1 MIFIRQS
8 SIAFFIG
15 GIVFFLLEKNYKK
28 LFIYT
33 FLFLSFFYLND
44 SIGSTISPNT
54 FDLEYAYG
62 IFTYKDSLDKLI
74 RFLLMPL
81 ISFFPLIFLMIFSR
95 KFKDNININLII
107 TLLIISILLIGQ
119 PVLGGP
125 EWTQR
130 NVVRIS
136 TLSYVVSTLFL
147 FETFDL
153 SKLYKKRLFFY
164 FFIVGL
170 FFWSFHPL
178 YSKFKFF
185 DVLRF

>member
-1 MIFIRQS
+1 
-8 SIAFFIG
+8 
-15 GIVFFLLEKNYKK
+15 
-28 LFIYT
+28 
-33 FLFLSFFYLND
+33 
-44 SIGSTISPNT
+44 
-54 FDLEYAYG
+54 
-62 IFTYKDSLDKLI
+62 
-74 RFLLMPL
+74 
-81 ISFFPLIFLMIFSR
+81 MIFSR

-130 NVVRIS
+130 NVVLIS